1 MGITIS
7 TLDFQ
12 NEIKNKLQQ
21 KLGQN
26 LIFAEEESK
35 GYTLFKIDFE
45 QNKKINVLE
54 YISGII
60 ADIVIDSLEIK
71 FITRIIR
78 HKYQQFSGD
87 ERDKIQEL
95 TLNRLN
101 EEGMI
106 KDKLRPDEMFNKL
119 VRKQEVMKEIQ
130 KYFNKNQDI
139 NIEGFVRFRLKD
151 YINDL
156 NCAVEEAVD
165 DYIIEKEY
173 NEFIELLKYFVD
185 LQEPRISMV
194 HVLQNDDK
202 SFQIYDK
209 LGNKI
214 NNEYLEGYL
223 SEMFDE
229 DVEHED
235 LLVSALINVAPVKII
250 LHFDDSETEETV
262 KKIFGDRVEVCT
274 GCQMCKKD

>member
-7 TLDFQ
+7 TLDFS
-12 NEIKNKLQQ
+12 NEIKDKLQQ
-21 KLGQN
+21 KLGQS

-45 QNKKINVLE
+45 QNKKINALE
-54 YISGII
+54 YIAGII

-101 EEGMI
+101 EEGMR
-106 KDKLRPDEMFNKL
+106 KNKLRPDEMFNKL

-151 YINDL
+151 YISDL

-194 HVLQNDDK
+194 HVLQKEDK

-235 LLVSALINVAPVKII
+235 LLISALINVAPVKII